1 MKVILQTDDALI
13 AAIKSDDM
21 GRRDGALKQLLLD
34 PVVNGKIRDLLNF
47 FNLKN
52 LDADE
57 ILQEGLILL
66 DELIRL
72 GKFRGESAV
81 RTFLI
86 SICKN
91 LMRNNL
97 KKVNKVVLKE
107 SFDDRDSDDHEEGA
121 DGRILIE
128 EKTEAETRRDDILKQ
143 LMTQITGG
151 CHETLTLYYFK
162 AMSMAQVAAERGL
175 ANAEQAKKATHR
187 CREQLRDLIVKNPQ
201 LGQFLKA
208 SL

>member
-1 MKVILQTDDALI
+1 MKVILQTDDALL

-21 GRRDGALKQLLLD
+21 SRRDRALRQLLLD
-34 PVVNGKIRDLLNF
+34 PVVIGKIRDLQNF
-47 FNLKN
+47 FNLKH

-81 RTFLI
+81 RTYLI

-91 LMRNNL
+91 LMRNDL
-97 KKVNKVVLKE
+97 KKVNRVILKE
-107 SFDDRDSDDHEEGA
+107 TFDDKDSPDNEAAADEG
-121 DGRILIE
+121 ILIE
-128 EKTEAETRRDDILKQ
+128 EKTEAETHRDAILKQ
-143 LMTQITGG
+143 LMSQITSG
-151 CHETLTLYYFK
+151 CDEVLTLYYFK

-187 CREQLRDLIVKNPQ
+187 CREQLRDVISSNPQ
-201 LGQFLKA
+201 LAPFLKA